1 MLGRALL
8 SGVLLGAALIG
19 TAGAQDSGSATGA
32 PDSGRVAG
40 APFYANTFEKMP
52 AAAALTLLGRQL
64 FSDPAL
70 SASGKIACAGC
81 HDPKHAFGPAN
92 DLPVQRGGGDGRS
105 FGRKAELRAE
115 RDKRVPLE
123 NKMGSVWEDPCRW
136 TEARAR
142 EWFETVI

>member
-1 MLGRALL
+1 ALL
-8 SGVLLGAALIG
+8 SSAWTGA
-19 TAGAQDSGSATGA
+19 AGAQDGSRTA
-32 PDSGRVAG
+32 V

-52 AAAALTLLGRQL
+52 TAAALTALGRQL

-105 FGRKAELRAE
+105 FGMRA
-115 RDKRVPLE
+115 VPPL
-123 NKMGSVWEDPCRW
+123 MYTPTG
-136 TEARAR
+136 
-142 EWFETVI
+142 